1 MTNSHFRPVLTAAL
15 WLLPALLGGCETT
28 SPAPANSRLTGSW
41 QLDRSASDDPDAI
54 IAKVVGQAEARFR
67 RRLVRYGV
75 GGPEPGGTGSQPPS
89 DGPDYSLDTPG
100 DRFGGMG
107 MVGPDFRGL
116 RTRLHDAL
124 EPAVSLQLDV
134 DDDTVSVGV
143 DQLPAREYHLG
154 EKLSRI
160 DEYGTAIIRPEFQ
173 RQQFI
178 LRSNYTSHAERIDTY
193 DVDASGALTVTE
205 QMTDPSVG
213 RLVVR
218 SVYRR
223 A

>member
-1 MTNSHFRPVLTAAL
+1 MIQHQPAPTVAL
-15 WLLPALLGGCETT
+15 LCLLALLGGCETT
-28 SPAPANSRLTGSW
+28 STAPADSRLTGSW

-54 IAKVVGQAEARFR
+54 IAKAVGQAEARFR

-75 GGPEPGGTGSQPPS
+75 GGPDSGGAGNQPPP

-107 MVGPDFRGL
+107 MVGPDFRGM
-116 RTRLHDAL
+116 RARLHNAL
-124 EPAVSLQLDV
+124 LPAGSLRLDV
-134 DDDTVSVGV
+134 DDDTVSIGA
-143 DQLPAREYHLG
+143 DQLPPREYHLG

-173 RQQFI
+173 HQQFV
-178 LRSNYTSHAERIDTY
+178 LRSSYTSHAQRVDTY
-193 DVDASGALTVTE
+193 DVDSSGALTVVE
-205 QMTDPSVG
+205 QINDPGVG

-223 A
+223 S